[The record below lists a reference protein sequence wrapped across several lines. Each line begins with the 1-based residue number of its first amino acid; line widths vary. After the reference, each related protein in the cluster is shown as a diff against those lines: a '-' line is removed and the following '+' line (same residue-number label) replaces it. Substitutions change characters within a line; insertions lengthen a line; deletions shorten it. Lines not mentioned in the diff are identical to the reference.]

1 FCPTSSRK
9 PSSWKYVTELVT
21 DPPPPMKWPQTKIE
35 STKLRSP
42 AVMPISEPRRGI
54 RLPKNTMRK
63 KDTAGNDGISQAN
76 LTTST
81 SPLQQVDLIDIDGL
95 SVPVDQDDDR
105 QADPD
110 LCRRDGDHEQREHLP
125 GELVEVRR
133 EGDQVDVHR
142 VQHQLDR
149 HQHEDR
155 VAPGQ
160 DSIHARGEEHRSEDQ
175 EERETDRGGQDGGHH
190 RRTPSRGVTVGSRR
204 PSSGTRRS
212 GGSPGPSSFRAMTT
226 APTRAASSRTETTSN
241 GRTKSRKI
249 DTPTWAVVT
258 GRREMRLPPNS

>member
-1 FCPTSSRK
+1 MAKR
-9 PSSWKYVTELVT
+9 
-21 DPPPPMKWPQTKIE
+21 
-35 STKLRSP
+35 
-42 AVMPISEPRRGI
+42 
-54 RLPKNTMRK
+54 
-63 KDTAGNDGISQAN
+63 
-76 LTTST
+76 TTST
-81 SPLQQVDLIDIDGL
+81 SPLQEVDLVDTDGL

-149 HQHEDR
+149 HQHEDC

-190 RRTPSRGVTVGSRR
+190 RGTPSRGVTVGSRR

-258 GRREMRLPPNS
+258 GRREMRLPPNSPWISKTNPARTPAPIRKAKPRCWLSSVSRPIGALVSIRLNRTSTMMAPT